1 MLLYIYTGN
10 TPNLNKLAGDL
21 LGAAE
26 QYQLEM
32 LKNICEE
39 KLCSSLEISNSVN
52 HLILGDLYQVT
63 YSRPIFQQPL
73 MLFSL
78 TYQAQN
84 LKRMAL
90 QFVVRNMSTVL
101 RSRDWKES
109 LIQYPA
115 LMAEVMEA
123 MARKDAGEGFSKRTG
138 QSQSGETKRS
148 KSSAIPVRKLVIS

>member
-52 HLILGDLYQVT
+52 HLILGDLYQQPAGLSPPPEEE
-63 YSRPIFQQPL
+63 SRL
-73 MLFSL
+73 
-78 TYQAQN
+78 
-84 LKRMAL
+84 
-90 QFVVRNMSTVL
+90 
-101 RSRDWKES
+101 
-109 LIQYPA
+109 
-115 LMAEVMEA
+115 
-123 MARKDAGEGFSKRTG
+123 GEGRLEARRGS
-138 QSQSGETKRS
+138 
-148 KSSAIPVRKLVIS
+148 PL

>member
-63 YSRPIFQQPL
+63 ITITS
-73 MLFSL
+73 
-78 TYQAQN
+78 N
-84 LKRMAL
+84 LYC
-90 QFVVRNMSTVL
+90 SHH
-101 RSRDWKES
+101 SH
-109 LIQYPA
+109 
-115 LMAEVMEA
+115 
-123 MARKDAGEGFSKRTG
+123 
-138 QSQSGETKRS
+138 
-148 KSSAIPVRKLVIS
+148 